1 MAIGETIEALL
12 EQQSAALDAGDVAAA
27 RILLGK
33 IKEMC
38 DKEDTRH
45 WLRYNQ
51 PESYD
56 QLISKLR
63 NAESTLSEGGHKNEM
78 AHLIDVFEECEKC
91 GISLEELDVKKNLP
105 KYREALRPLREITQK
120 KELDESDVT
129 NLKKMIDR
137 IKEYPNRDAT
147 RAKERVPISN
157 PTGWHRVVLE
167 DETEAL
173 VIHSSRETIERI
185 VAGMRRSV
193 DKDLLLDDALLSELR
208 RALQTDE

>member
-129 NLKKMIDR
+129 NLKKMIER
-137 IKEYPNRDAT
+137 IKEYPNRDAA
-147 RAKERVPISN
+147 RAEERVPRSK
-157 PTGWHRVVLE
+157 PAGWHRVVLE
-167 DETEAL
+167 DKTEAL
-173 VIHSSRETIERI
+173 VIHSSGETIERVVPLQRV
-185 VAGMRRSV
+185 VAHYLVR
-193 DKDLLLDDALLSELR
+193 
-208 RALQTDE
+208 T